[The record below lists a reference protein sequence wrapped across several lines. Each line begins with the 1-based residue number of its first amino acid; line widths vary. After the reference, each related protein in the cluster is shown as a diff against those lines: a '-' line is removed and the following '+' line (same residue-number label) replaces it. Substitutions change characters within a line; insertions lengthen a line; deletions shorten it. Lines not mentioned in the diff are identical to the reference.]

1 MTDNLGSLAP
11 IALFAFNRPQHLEK
25 CLSSLLQN
33 AESSGTRLY
42 CFLDGPRN
50 QSDIRPVEQARQIA
64 RSVSG
69 FLDVRILE
77 RGRNKGLSRNVIDG
91 VSRVLEKHKRV
102 IVVEDDLVVSPA
114 FLRYMNEALSFYA
127 PAPGVFSVS
136 GYNYPQK
143 VLRIPGG
150 YPYDAFFVQRH
161 MCWGWG
167 TWRDRWER
175 ADWNVQNYDSLSRN
189 QSWRR
194 SFEEG
199 GVDLPGMLDAQVHG
213 QLDSWAIRWTYAHF
227 VNHGVC
233 LVPVESL
240 VNNMGVD
247 GSGVHMKASRRYLHP
262 SLSRKGELALPPLIY
277 IDPLIARAYKTASR
291 ANIFFRAAGKMA
303 TVIRTGR
310 QQLSARRLSLER
322 QPDGHPYSLR
332 ELIGHPAG
340 LPQENG
346 LQPP

>member
-1 MTDNLGSLAP
+1 MTDNWGSLAP

-33 AESSGTRLY
+33 AESSTTRLY

-50 QSDIRPVEQARQIA
+50 ESDIRHVEQARQIA
-64 RSVSG
+64 RTARG

-77 RGRNKGLSRNVIDG
+77 RDHNRGLSRSIIDG

-114 FLRYMNEALSFYA
+114 FLRYMNEALRFYA
-127 PAPGVFSVS
+127 PTPGVFSVS

-143 VLRIPGG
+143 ILRIPGG

-167 TWRDRWER
+167 TWRDRWKR
-175 ADWNVQNYDSLSRN
+175 ADWRVKNYDSLSRN
-189 QSWRR
+189 ESWKR

-199 GVDLPGMLDAQVHG
+199 GVDLPGTLDAQVHG
-213 QLDSWAIRWTYAHF
+213 QLDSWAIRWSYAHF

-233 LVPVESL
+233 LVPVKSL

-247 GSGVHMKASRRYLHP
+247 DSGVHMKASRRYFHR
-262 SLSRKGELALPPLIY
+262 SLSGKDELALPPLIY
-277 IDPLIARAYKTASR
+277 IDPLIARAYKTAER
-291 ANIFFRAAGKMA
+291 RNLLFRAAVKMA
-303 TVIRTGR
+303 KVIRTGR
-310 QQLSARRLSLER
+310 QQLSVRRFSLER
-322 QPDGHPYSLR
+322 QPAGFPYSLR
-332 ELIGHPAG
+332 ESTGHLAG
-340 LPQENG
+340 APQESG
-346 LQPP
+346 LQLP